1 MIVPNN
7 QKIKETKQ
15 EGLIFYVLHWHK
27 QKQFQILRPTYSL
40 EQ

>member
-15 EGLIFYVLHWHK
+15 EGLIFYVLHK